1 MPQGKSVALHLQ
13 DRVGHAARTSR
24 PCRRDETRPQ
34 PRPDPVHAGRRR
46 NPLSPHIAPAPRSV
60 DGAPPSRTPRQR
72 PPPAQIH
79 SRQSLP
85 GPSRGCSAAAAL
97 RPEKPNLSVHARFGP
112 VPWAAQTAAG
122 LRKPR
127 ARVDQH
133 RRRPLVTHAAR
144 NHARSAR
151 RLLCCGRLAVL
162 RRRRPERS
170 EFWPSLRPDCPAP
183 RASWDLAKGGSA
195 RGAPLLRSACAAKR
209 RASPLAHRRLLA
221 AGSAALAPEQLLAA
235 QGALEGGASFGAAST
250 YWERRRVAL
259 PRHSERPPVPASA
272 QDALGNLAL
281 AASAPC
287 QSTRQCRALTTSAL
301 PCRSSRA
308 QLDGPRRAGPR

>member
-1 MPQGKSVALHLQ
+1 MSCGSSCCWEKSVVPHLHG
-13 DRVGHAARTSR
+13 RVDYATHTSR
-24 PCRRDETRPQ
+24 LCRRDETHPQ
-34 PRPDPVHAGRRR
+34 PRPDPVHAERRR
-46 NPLSPHIAPAPRSV
+46 KPLSPHIAPAPRSV

-97 RPEKPNLSVHARFGP
+97 RPEKPNLSPEVQARFGP
-112 VPWAAQTAAG
+112 VPWAAQTVAG

-144 NHARSAR
+144 NHASSAR

-170 EFWPSLRPDCPAP
+170 EFWPSL
-183 RASWDLAKGGSA
+183 
-195 RGAPLLRSACAAKR
+195 
-209 RASPLAHRRLLA
+209 
-221 AGSAALAPEQLLAA
+221 
-235 QGALEGGASFGAAST
+235 
-250 YWERRRVAL
+250 
-259 PRHSERPPVPASA
+259 
-272 QDALGNLAL
+272 
-281 AASAPC
+281 
-287 QSTRQCRALTTSAL
+287 ALTARHL
-301 PCRSSRA
+301 
-308 QLDGPRRAGPR
+308 PRRAARRIYNIYSNEIATQGADTRSH